1 MYVRSTMII
10 EREHWK
16 TKVSLTFILEHFK
29 TYKRVLY
36 NSFIT
41 FYYMYLHYNT
51 ATYSMYCTCFP
62 CLLSSKTLP
71 FSYLKEDNKN
81 IYIFK

>member
-29 TYKRVLY
+29 TYKRVLHD
-36 NSFIT
+36 SFIT
-41 FYYMYLHYNT
+41 HYYLHYT
-51 ATYSMYCTCFP
+51 AATYSIYCTCFP
-62 CLLSSKTLP
+62 CLLSSNTLP
-71 FSYLKEDNKN
+71 FSYLKEDSQK
-81 IYIFK
+81 